1 MELINE
7 KFTNDKIAKEKISRI
22 SISLPESLLR
32 QFDNMVAAKSCDSR
46 SQLIVDMIHQQLIQ
60 HHQDVGDDVM
70 AGTINLVFDH
80 SIPNLQKQLAELQYK
95 YIDEVISCLNVN
107 LTESKTMSVVLV
119 QGPGKKLKMIAN
131 EMISLRGVMT
141 GKLLLNTAIIPPVH
155 PLPEPA
161 EQAVEAMRERTK
173 LVKSN

>member
-1 MELINE
+1 MELC
-7 KFTNDKIAKEKISRI
+7 KEKISRI

-32 QFDNMVAAKSCDSR
+32 QFDEMVADKSSDSR

-80 SIPNLQKQLAELQYK
+80 SVPNLQKQLAELQYK

-107 LTESKTMSVVLV
+107 LTQSKTMSVVLV

-131 EMISLRGVMT
+131 EMIAQRGVIT
-141 GKLLLNTAIIPPVH
+141 GKLLLNTAIIPQVH

-161 EQAVEAMRERTK
+161 EQATEAVRSRAK
-173 LVKSN
+173 LVESR